1 MYKYTWGNNEKRKT
15 MKGRYCKLLK
25 VGRKNSVLIEFCD
38 NGQTE
43 IVSRRALRKIISN
56 ERIFKN
62 EDKNQK

>member
-43 IVSRRALRKIISN
+43 IVSRRALRKII
-56 ERIFKN
+56 K
-62 EDKNQK
+62 